1 MFLLHNFIVSSKA
14 FTFDDEVSQPSHDD
28 PISVA
33 FSRHYLLHSILGL
46 SALQLFAE
54 DRSQLERY
62 RQAISHQDAA
72 IRQAKTHLTHLT
84 VDHAEAMF
92 WFSSFTSLFALAEP
106 PLRPQEGQPRLD
118 PIQDLL
124 HSFRLSRGITTIL
137 RRMPDHL
144 GIVKAT
150 APEHWK
156 DNREELIPK
165 LRTNYP
171 QLTQLEIYIRSTCN
185 DFEKASICLSAA
197 EELFTFIA
205 VLQDNPTNK
214 RLTHLIQSW
223 SMNLSDAFVDMCRDK
238 SPAAIAVIGF
248 YVVALE
254 TRQSVWFF
262 RGWPS
267 ILLKECESILN
278 DFGTDGSKLLEWPK
292 QMVFKP

>member
-46 SALQLFAE
+46 SALQIFAG

-72 IRQAKTHLTHLT
+72 IRQAKPHLTYLT
-84 VDHAEAMF
+84 ADHAEAIF
-92 WFSSFTSLFALAEP
+92 WFSSFTSIFALAEP
-106 PLRPQEGQPRLD
+106 PLRPQESQPRLD

-124 HSFRLSRGITTIL
+124 HSFRLGRGIKMIL

-150 APEHWK
+150 SPEHWK
-156 DNREELIPK
+156 DNRQELIPK
-165 LRTNYP
+165 LHANYP
-171 QLTQLEIYIRSTCN
+171 QLTQLETYIESNCN
-185 DFEKASICLSAA
+185 DSEEALICLSAA
-197 EELFTFIA
+197 KELFTFIA

-223 SMNLSDAFVDMCRDK
+223 SMNLSDDFMDMCGGK
-238 SPAAIAVIGF
+238 FPPAIAVIGF

-254 TRQSVWFF
+254 ARQSVWFF
-262 RGWPS
+262 RGWPA
-267 ILLKECESILN
+267 ILLKECETILN
-278 DFGTDGSKLLEWPK
+278 DAGTDGTKLLEWPK
-292 QMVFKP
+292 QLIFKP